1 MMKSLRILLGTGI
14 LAAAAVGISAEA
26 GATVSWGP
34 TAPTWSAA
42 QTDNSVSTPG
52 DTVTMQTSVFNG
64 SAFSTVN
71 SNIGPFNNQLALK
84 CSDGSIQASSV
95 NGTNTS
101 NGNLAYYC
109 PFFTSA
115 VWGAGQFT
123 SN

>member
-1 MMKSLRILLGTGI
+1 MIMMKSLRILLGTGI
-14 LAAAAVGISAEA
+14 LAATALGISAEA

-34 TAPTWSAA
+34 QAPTWSTA
-42 QTDNSVSTPG
+42 QTDHGPG
-52 DTVTMQTSVFNG
+52 SDYVTMQTSVFNG

-71 SNIGPFNNQLALK
+71 GNIGPFNNQLGLK

-101 NGNLAYYC
+101 NGNLSFYC